1 MKSVKEK
8 IEKGKK
14 GVMKMKELN
23 CLDCLDKLKIR
34 LGVLEERLN
43 RPYKLSSTDKTFIHD
58 GLLAISESLSEILED
73 DAVLERTKS
82 SLEYNTR
89 KKRILYKKTLQDL
102 RAYLTVAGSME

>member
-14 GVMKMKELN
+14 GVMKMNELN
-23 CLDCLDKLKIR
+23 CLDKLKIR
-34 LGVLEERLN
+34 LGALEERLN

>member
-14 GVMKMKELN
+14 GVMKMKEWN
-23 CLDCLDKLKIR
+23 SLDKLKIR
-34 LGVLEERLN
+34 LGALEERLN

-73 DAVLERTKS
+73 DVVLERTKS

-102 RAYLTVAGSME
+102 RAYLNVAGSME

>member
-1 MKSVKEK
+1 MKLVKEK

-23 CLDCLDKLKIR
+23 CLDKLKIR
-34 LGVLEERLN
+34 LGALEERLN

-102 RAYLTVAGSME
+102 RAYLNVAGSME

>member
-23 CLDCLDKLKIR
+23 CLDKLKIR
-34 LGVLEERLN
+34 LGALEERLN

-102 RAYLTVAGSME
+102 RAYLNVAGSME

>member
-1 MKSVKEK
+1 
-8 IEKGKK
+8 
-14 GVMKMKELN
+14 MKMKELN
-23 CLDCLDKLKIR
+23 CLDKLKIR
-34 LGVLEERLN
+34 LGALEERLN

-73 DAVLERTKS
+73 DAVLERTKL

-102 RAYLTVAGSME
+102 RAYLNVAGSME

>member
-23 CLDCLDKLKIR
+23 CLDKLKIR
-34 LGVLEERLN
+34 LGALEERLN